1 MSIVV
6 IEFRRLFHRKLAGIG
21 KSKLESDSKLLFF
34 QNVKFVFLE
43 LKIHMAVCVQID
55 FFKSFHSYSCTKET
69 RGTKSET
76 PTLYKKQ
83 KSRPRSSE
91 VKRNFVSLN
100 EMSQKGQSY
109 FFCSKCPI
117 DVSVLG

>member
-1 MSIVV
+1 MFMSNVV

-69 RGTKSET
+69 RGTSLKPPRCTKNKNPVQEH
-76 PTLYKKQ
+76 Q
-83 KSRPRSSE
+83 KSKE
-91 VKRNFVSLN
+91 TL
-100 EMSQKGQSY
+100 
-109 FFCSKCPI
+109 
-117 DVSVLG
+117 

>member
-43 LKIHMAVCVQID
+43 LKIHMVVCVQID
-55 FFKSFHSYSCTKET
+55 FFKSFPSYSWTKET

-76 PTLYKKQ
+76 PTLYKK
-83 KSRPRSSE
+83 
-91 VKRNFVSLN
+91 
-100 EMSQKGQSY
+100 
-109 FFCSKCPI
+109 
-117 DVSVLG
+117 